1 MEPLKL
7 EIPWTE
13 VKEKMKEINIDLS
26 DEDLLYE
33 PGREDELFERLQQK
47 IKGSKDEIRGLIE
60 SISGNKGKAG

>member
-7 EIPWTE
+7 KIPWAE

-33 PGREDELFERLQQK
+33 PGRENELFERLQQK